1 MSLSFLLS
9 PSFRLSLF
17 LGRGRAPS
25 SLGREFVRANGRR
38 GVTARFS
45 DAANFSGWNVRRASF
60 GSSRVLSDLETE
72 SRFENLREERDRPV
86 PIDRR
91 DIFENS
97 ICIGSIEY
105 DRTVKLGCRKYI
117 FMFP

>member
-17 LGRGRAPS
+17 LGRGRAAS
-25 SLGREFVRANGRR
+25 SLGREFVRANDRR

-72 SRFENLREERDRPV
+72 SRFENLREERDLFPSTDEISSKIVSALVRS
-86 PIDRR
+86 
-91 DIFENS
+91 NM
-97 ICIGSIEY
+97 IE
-105 DRTVKLGCRKYI
+105 R
-117 FMFP
+117 